1 MCGISFSKIK
11 FNLKKINLEKTLSDI
26 DKYIN
31 QKKFPEALILLKEL
45 KCNNFF
51 VNILDKA
58 SNKSILKKKLNLFL
72 TKIKSDTLS
81 LQKNIDFKND
91 IIWLIESELLFKSK
105 KILNFIK
112 LNKIKKDHNSII
124 FTRYLLYT
132 LETMNYLES
141 RGRDSLGLTINIF
154 NKKSLNIRQNVKNNY
169 NLIFFQKKIKNNK
182 FLISFTLKFA
192 KRIGYSGENV
202 SNILK

>member
-31 QKKFPEALILLKEL
+31 QKNFRSSTSLKEL
-45 KCNNFF
+45 KCVFF
-51 VNILDKA
+51 CKYFDKA
-58 SNKSILKKKLNLFL
+58 SNKSILKKVKSIFD
-72 TKIKSDTLS
+72 KIKSDTLS

-91 IIWLIESELLFKSK
+91 IIWLIDSELFKSK
-105 KILNFIK
+105 RILEFIK

-132 LETMNYLES
+132 W
-141 RGRDSLGLTINIF
+141 
-154 NKKSLNIRQNVKNNY
+154 KQ
-169 NLIFFQKKIKNNK
+169 
-182 FLISFTLKFA
+182 
-192 KRIGYSGENV
+192 
-202 SNILK
+202 